1 MPLIL
6 NIESS
11 TEICS
16 ICISKDSEVLASVD
30 LTEKFKHS
38 EMMTLLIERCVK
50 QVNIALQNIDA
61 VAIGSGPGSYTSLRV
76 GASVAKG
83 ICYALDKPL
92 ICVNTLQALANG
104 GIQQFQEEKITLV
117 RPTIDARRMEIYTQ
131 LFDEN
136 LHPHSEAEAVIV
148 EGNSFDENFE
158 KGVTLF
164 CGNGAEKLKDIL
176 QNSNSRFLPMDCS
189 AKYMI
194 PFSEQLFLAK
204 KFENIANYEPF
215 YLKPPNITVSNKTL

>member
-16 ICISKDSEVLASVD
+16 ICISKDSEVLASID
-30 LTEKFKHS
+30 LTEKYKHS
-38 EMMTLLIERCVK
+38 EMMTVLIDQCVK
-50 QVNIALQNIDA
+50 QVNITLQNIDA

-92 ICVNTLQALANG
+92 LSVNTLQALAYG
-104 GIQQFQEEKITLV
+104 GIQQFGAEKIKWV
-117 RPTIDARRMEIYTQ
+117 RPAIDARRMEIYTQ
-131 LFDEN
+131 LFDN
-136 LHPHSEAEAVIV
+136 KSQPHSEAEAVV
-148 EGNSFDENFE
+148 VDEKSFDENF
-158 KGVTLF
+158 KNGVTLF

-176 QNSNSRFLPMDCS
+176 QNTNSRFLSMGCS
-189 AKYMI
+189 AKYMA
-194 PFSEQLFLAK
+194 PLSHDLLVAK

-215 YLKPPNITVSNKTL
+215 YLKSPNITISNKTL

>member
-16 ICISKDSEVLASVD
+16 ICISKDSEVLASLD
-30 LTEKFKHS
+30 LTEKYKHS
-38 EMMTLLIERCVK
+38 EMMTVLIDQCVK
-50 QVNIALQNIDA
+50 QVNITLEKIDA

-92 ICVNTLQALANG
+92 ISVNTLQALANG
-104 GIQQFQEEKITLV
+104 GIQQFGKEQIKWV
-117 RPTIDARRMEIYTQ
+117 RPTIDARRMEVYTQ
-131 LFDEN
+131 LFDEK
-136 LHPHSEAEAVIV
+136 LHPFTEAEPIIV
-148 EGNSFDENFE
+148 DENSFDENLK

-176 QNSNSRFLPMDCS
+176 QNPNSRFLPMDCS
-189 AKYMI
+189 AKYMV
-194 PFSEQLFLAK
+194 PFSHDLLIAK

-215 YLKPPNITVSNKTL
+215 YLKPPNITISNKTL

>member
-1 MPLIL
+1 MSLIL

-16 ICISKDSEVLASVD
+16 ICISKDAEVLASVD

-38 EMMTLLIERCVK
+38 EMMTLLIERCLK
-50 QVNIALQNIDA
+50 QVNITLQNIDA

-92 ICVNTLQALANG
+92 ISVSTLQALANG
-104 GIQQFQEEKITLV
+104 GIQQFQGEKIKWV
-117 RPTIDARRMEIYTQ
+117 RPVIDARRMEVYTQ
-131 LFDEN
+131 LFDKE
-136 LHPHSEAEAVIV
+136 LHPKSEAEPVIV
-148 EGNSFDENFE
+148 EANSFDENF
-158 KGVTLF
+158 KNGVTLF
-164 CGNGAEKLKDIL
+164 CGNGAEKLKDML
-176 QNSNSRFLPMDCS
+176 QHPNSRFLSMGCS
-189 AKYMI
+189 AKYMVD
-194 PFSEQLFLAK
+194 FSEQLLLAK

-215 YLKPPNITVSNKTL
+215 YLKSPNITVSNKTL